1 MKYQIE
7 MLPRA
12 IAELRSIVLWWSDHH
27 SKEQAARWLIGMETA
42 IAGLSN
48 HPEQYPSAFEA
59 DSFPFE
65 VRELH
70 YGIKRRKTHRVL
82 FAIRQDVVRVYSIRH
97 LAQDILTADD
107 LGLR

>member
-12 IAELRSIVLWWSDHH
+12 IAELRSIVLWWAEHH
-27 SKEQAARWLIGMETA
+27 SSEQAGRWLIGIEAA
-42 IAGLSN
+42 IGDLAN
-48 HPEQYPSAFEA
+48 HPEQHSLAIEA

-70 YGIKRRKTHRVL
+70 YGVKRRKTHRVL
-82 FAIRQDVVRVYSIRH
+82 FTIREDVVRVYSVRH
-97 LAQDILTADD
+97 LAQDVLTAEDI
-107 LGLR
+107 GLH

>member
-1 MKYQIE
+1 

-27 SKEQAARWLIGMETA
+27 STEQAGRWLIGMEAA
-42 IAGLSN
+42 IAGHSN
-48 HPEQYPSAFEA
+48 DSDPHRQAFEA

-70 YGIKRRKTHRVL
+70 FGIKRRKTHRVV
-82 FAIRQDVVRVYSIRH
+82 FAIRDDVVRVYSIRH
-97 LAQDILTADD
+97 LAQDTLTADD
-107 LGLR
+107 LGLH

>member
-27 SKEQAARWLIGMETA
+27 STEQAARWLIGMEAA

-48 HPEQYPSAFEA
+48 HPEQHPSAFEA

-70 YGIKRRKTHRVL
+70 YGVKRRKTHRVL
-82 FAIRQDVVRVYSIRH
+82 FAIRDDIVRVYSIRH
-97 LAQDILTADD
+97 LAQDILNADD
-107 LGLR
+107 LGRY